1 MYRVDILIV
10 RYVRKELTTN
20 NIEIAAS
27 VRRWRLE
34 HRSHRNYFTALR
46 DINDY
51 SKLSYLH
58 GGRNSHSVTR
68 KEVVLD
74 LKTVISSYAVATGPD
89 FDVKNGNQR
98 YSIQSRVFR
107 NSIQADIILAAD
119 GIELFA
125 FNGYPLLAYFYVQED
140 NIALYILYP

>member
-10 RYVRKELTTN
+10 RYVRKGLNTK
-20 NIEIAAS
+20 NIEIALS
-27 VRRWRLE
+27 IRRWQLE
-34 HRSHRNYFTALR
+34 HQSHRHYFIALR

-74 LKTVISSYAVATGPD
+74 LETVISSYAVATRPD
-89 FDVKNGNQR
+89 FDVKNGTR
-98 YSIQSRVFR
+98 GIIVQSCVFR

-119 GIELFA
+119 GKELFLS
-125 FNGYPLLAYFYVQED
+125 F
-140 NIALYILYP
+140 

>member
-10 RYVRKELTTN
+10 RYIRKELNTTAM
-20 NIEIAAS
+20 EIAAS

-34 HRSHRNYFTALR
+34 HRSHRHYLTALR

-51 SKLSYLH
+51 NKLSYLP

-74 LKTVISSYAVATGPD
+74 LEIVISSYAVATGPD
-89 FDVKNGNQR
+89 FDVKNGTK
-98 YSIQSRVFR
+98 
-107 NSIQADIILAAD
+107 
-119 GIELFA
+119 GTLFNHVSSVIP
-125 FNGYPLLAYFYVQED
+125 FK
-140 NIALYILYP
+140 